1 MKKLFSKKGVTVVI
15 IAIIIAV
22 ITGISLLVGN
32 NSGIITNSVETLL
45 APVKTVTAS
54 VAGMCEKLYGY
65 MHDFDR
71 LLEENSQLRAQLAGS
86 SQEEREFKEL
96 EEENKQLRQLL
107 NLAQRNTD
115 YVFEMAAIVSWSSSN
130 WESTFTISK
139 GSANSDIEAGDCVIT
154 SAGEVVGVVKT
165 VSTVSSVCI
174 SVVDTDFAAS
184 VNLNNVSGSS
194 SAKGEYAL
202 MKDGLLMLEYINE
215 SNKVL
220 AGDTVITS
228 GKGGMFPDGLL
239 VGYIAEVKVDETGLS
254 TYAIVEPAADLDNV
268 LDVFVITDFEL
279 TE

>member
-1 MKKLFSKKGVTVVI
+1 MKKLFSKKGVTVVV
-15 IAIIIAV
+15 IAIIIAA
-22 ITGISLLVGN
+22 ITGISLLVSN
-32 NSGIITNSVETLL
+32 NPGIITNSVETIL
-45 APVKTVTAS
+45 APIKTVTAS

-174 SVVDTDFAAS
+174 SVVDTDFSAS

-194 SAKGEYAL
+194 SAKGEYSL

-228 GKGGMFPDGLL
+228 GKGGMFPNGLL

-254 TYAIVEPAADLDNV
+254 AYAIVEPAADLDNV

>member
-1 MKKLFSKKGVTVVI
+1 MKKLFSRKGVTAII

-22 ITGISLLVGN
+22 ITGISLLIN
-32 NSGIITNSVETLL
+32 NNPGVVTNSVETLL

-54 VAGMCEKLYGY
+54 VAGMCEKIYGY

-71 LLEENSQLRAQLAGS
+71 LVEENAQLRAQLAGS
-86 SQEEREFKEL
+86 SQEEREFAEL
-96 EEENKQLRQLL
+96 EAENKNLRELL
-107 NLAQRNTD
+107 KLAQRNTD
-115 YVFEMAAIVSWSSSN
+115 YMFEMAAIISWSSSN
-130 WESTFTISK
+130 WDSTFTISK
-139 GSANSDIEAGDCVIT
+139 GSANSDIEVGDCIIT
-154 SAGEVVGVVKT
+154 GTGEVVGLVKT

-194 SAKGEYAL
+194 SAKGDYAL

-220 AGDTVITS
+220 GGDTVITS
-228 GKGGMFPDGLL
+228 GKGGVFPDGLL
-239 VGYIAEVKVDETGLS
+239 VGYITEVYRDSTGIS
-254 TYAIVEPAADLDNV
+254 EYAVIEPAADLDNV